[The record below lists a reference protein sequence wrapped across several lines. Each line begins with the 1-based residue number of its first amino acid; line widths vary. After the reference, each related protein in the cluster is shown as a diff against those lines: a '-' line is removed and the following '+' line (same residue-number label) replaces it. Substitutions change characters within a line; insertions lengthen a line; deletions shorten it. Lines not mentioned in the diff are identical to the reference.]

1 LLRCAKP
8 LRTSDLWLED
18 AVVELLA
25 DLFDKTKL
33 ASGFLHPTFPA
44 AYTGCCTFGNG
55 FAVRVGWL
63 WRGRQA
69 GEPRRSWPGYSTGS
83 QVTSLQPV
91 ASPNAA
97 VDDEHRVIL

>member
-1 LLRCAKP
+1 MLRCAKP

-25 DLFDKTKL
+25 YLFDKTKL

-44 AYTGCCTFGNG
+44 AYTGCCTFGSG
-55 FAVRVGWL
+55 FAVRWEGK
-63 WRGRQA
+63 Q
-69 GEPRRSWPGYSTGS
+69 EPRRNWPSYSTGP

-97 VDDEHRVIL
+97 VDDEHSVIL